1 MSTTSRWI
9 AAWTIAVAATTLAA
23 SPTWAG
29 QEEQFTPEFKAVRSA
44 PDPKHTPKIVA
55 PDTVK
60 RGQWFDVTVT
70 VGSGG
75 DHPSLSEHYVR
86 YIALYINSAEISRVY
101 LHPVFSFP
109 KVTFTI
115 ALDEGGVLKAL
126 EEPTHSAGWEASKPI
141 TVTP

>member
-9 AAWTIAVAATTLAA
+9 AAWTIALAATTLAA

-60 RGQWFDVTVT
+60 RGQWFDVTVS

-75 DHPSLSEHYVR
+75 AHPSLSAPYVR
-86 YIALYINSAEISRVY
+86 SIPPYLTIPEIPRESP
-101 LHPVFSFP
+101 HPAFP
-109 KVTFTI
+109 SPHATST
-115 ALDEGGVLKAL
+115 
-126 EEPTHSAGWEASKPI
+126 
-141 TVTP
+141 